1 MMIAIKKI
9 FTKRNILL
17 FSIVVC
23 VCVTAFS
30 IWYWQFLI
38 SGLPSLEELENPKPE
53 LATKVYS
60 IDGEILDQFFIKN
73 RTYVTLAQIPPTFV
87 QGLVATEDK
96 NFYNHW
102 GLDVMRILKAVVKNV
117 LRFSLAREG
126 ASTITQQLAR
136 NLYLNREVSIT
147 RKLREAITAIQ
158 IERTY
163 TKDEILEMYLNVAY
177 FGRSGYG
184 VSAAAQVFFRKK
196 IQDLSVDECAILIA
210 LLKGPAFYDPY
221 NHPERLLAR
230 RDIVLNEMNED
241 EVISDSLFEELKV
254 SELRVR
260 SFEDN
265 SPVGIAPH
273 FVESVRQQLSEK
285 AKQYGF
291 DIYRDGLSIYTTI
304 DSRMQRHAN
313 RSVEEHLTEYQTKFN
328 SSWQWSKQKG
338 ILLRALDKSAK
349 EKEEYRLASKEQKN
363 NILKKLKND
372 RRFIDSVKK
381 MNQTIEVGFVALD
394 AKTGEIRAMI
404 GGSDFKTFKYGLNHV
419 TQIKRQAGSI
429 FKPFV
434 YTVAIDNGYPPSFEI
449 QNQPISLDNPDGTR
463 WTPANFDGTFGGL
476 TTLREGIKWSINLV
490 AIRAIIEL
498 APVNQVIDYAHRM
511 GINEELPPY
520 PSLALGT
527 GEVHPLEITSAF
539 NVFANEGI
547 YAEPFSILKIVD
559 KDGNIIE
566 ENKPKLHEVLGKQTA
581 YILTTMMEDAVNG
594 GTGTRV
600 RNFFHRPCAGK
611 TGTTQE
617 YADAW
622 FMGFTPQ
629 LTVGVWVGF
638 DNKAVHFI
646 SSDGQGGRAA
656 APIFGR
662 FAQYVYED
670 SEINLPL
677 AYFQMPDGIVK
688 KEICTETKKLALE
701 FCPEVYEEVFNEKYL
716 PESCDVH
723 TSKILKEK
731 NRGVIRF

>member
-1 MMIAIKKI
+1 M
-9 FTKRNILL
+9 
-17 FSIVVC
+17 
-23 VCVTAFS
+23 
-30 IWYWQFLI
+30 WYWQYLI

-60 IDGEILDQFFIKN
+60 IDGEVLDQFFIKN
-73 RTYVTLAQIPPTFV
+73 RTFVPLTQIPSTLV

-96 NFYNHW
+96 NFYRHW
-102 GLDVMRILKAVVKNV
+102 GLDVMRIIKAVVKNV
-117 LRFSLAREG
+117 VRFSLAREG

-184 VSAAAQVFFRKK
+184 VSAAAEVFFSKK
-196 IQDLSVDECAILIA
+196 IQELSVDECAILIA

-230 RDIVLNEMNED
+230 RDIVLNEMKED
-241 EVISDSLFEELKV
+241 EVISDSLFVELKT
-254 SELRVR
+254 SELHVR
-260 SFEDN
+260 SFADN

-273 FVESVRQQLSEK
+273 FVEYVRQQLSEK

-304 DSRMQRHAN
+304 DSRMQKAAN
-313 RSVEEHLTEYQTKFN
+313 RAVEEHLNEYQTKFN
-328 SSWQWSKQKG
+328 SSWQWSKQRDVL
-338 ILLRALDKSAK
+338 IRALDKSAK
-349 EKEEYRLASKEQKN
+349 ETEAYRLAPKAQRTSV
-363 NILKKLKND
+363 LKKLKNE
-372 RRFIDSVKK
+372 RRFVDSVKK
-381 MNQTIEVGFVALD
+381 LNQTIEVGFVALD
-394 AKTGEIRAMI
+394 VNSGEIRAMI

-419 TQIKRQAGSI
+419 TQIKRQPGSI

-434 YTVAIDNGYPPSFEI
+434 YTVAIDNGYPPCYEV
-449 QNQPISLDNPDGTR
+449 QNQPIALDNPDGTR
-463 WTPANFDGTFGGL
+463 WTPQNFDGMFGGP
-476 TTLREGIKWSINLV
+476 TTLREGVKWSINLV
-490 AIRAIIEL
+490 AIRTIMEL
-498 APVNQVIDYAHRM
+498 APVHQVIDYAHRM

-520 PSLALGT
+520 PSLAIGT
-527 GEVHPLEITSAF
+527 GEVQPLEMTAAF

-547 YAEPFSILKIVD
+547 YAEPISILKIVD
-559 KDGNIIE
+559 KDGNVLE
-566 ENKPKLHEVLGKQTA
+566 ENKPNLREVLSKQTA

-600 RNFFHRPCAGK
+600 RNYFHRPCAGK

-646 SSDGQGGRAA
+646 SGDGQGGRAA

-670 SEINLPL
+670 NEINLPL
-677 AYFQMPDGIVK
+677 VYFPLPDGIVK
-688 KEICTETKKLALE
+688 KEICSETKKLATE
-701 FCPEVYEEVFNEKYL
+701 FCPDVYEEVFNEKYL

-723 TSKILKEK
+723 TSMLKDK